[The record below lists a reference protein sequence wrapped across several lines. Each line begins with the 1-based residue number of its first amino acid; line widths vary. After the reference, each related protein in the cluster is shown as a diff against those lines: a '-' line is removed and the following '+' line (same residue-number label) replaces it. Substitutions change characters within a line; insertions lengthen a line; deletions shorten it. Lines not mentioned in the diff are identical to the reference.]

1 MPIPKVKKVVSSEG
15 IEKEIEKTREKL
27 ASLEK
32 NAKSPEREAIVRQM
46 LQLEVCEQ
54 ILHDFF
60 LIP

>member
-1 MPIPKVKKVVSSEG
+1 MPIPKVKRVVSSKG
-15 IEKEIEKTREKL
+15 IEIEIEKTREKL

-32 NAKSPEREAIVRQM
+32 NAKPPEREAIVRQM
-46 LQLEVCEQ
+46 LQLDVCEQ